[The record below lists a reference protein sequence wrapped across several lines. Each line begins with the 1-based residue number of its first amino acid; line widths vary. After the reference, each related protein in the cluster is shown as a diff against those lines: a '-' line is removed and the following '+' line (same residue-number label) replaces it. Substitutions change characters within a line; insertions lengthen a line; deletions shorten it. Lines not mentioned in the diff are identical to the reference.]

1 MINVV
6 NVEERPACILFG
18 QPVRGGQQAAW
29 FSESEIEAA
38 RKAKNAK
45 TLASL
50 APVPPEL
57 DEVVKG
63 LARGR
68 VEGGQVVLAKAAPD
82 AYAKLLAATAAQ
94 RKGNG
99 GQGAVAE
106 AAKPAGETATGTV
119 EGSAI
124 AAATGAVSSVTATGD
139 GWTQLKVG
147 DLVLA
152 CYGGPAD
159 GWWGARI
166 LKIEGD
172 AFTLAWVDETEA
184 LARRPRAQ
192 LALVHPKLI

>member
-6 NVEERPACILFG
+6 NVEEQPACILFG

-29 FSESEIEAA
+29 FSASEIEAA

-106 AAKPAGETATGTV
+106 AAKPAGDAATATAA
-119 EGSAI
+119 GSE

-139 GWTQLKVG
+139 GWAQLKVG

-192 LALVHPKLI
+192 LALVHPRLI

>member
-94 RKGNG
+94 RKANG
-99 GQGAVAE
+99 EQGAAAE
-106 AAKPAGETATGTV
+106 TAKPVGNAASATA
-119 EGSAI
+119 EGPE
-124 AAATGAVSSVTATGD
+124 AAATSAVSSVTATGD
-139 GWTQLKVG
+139 GWAQLKVG

-152 CYGGPAD
+152 RYSPD
-159 GWWGARI
+159 EGWWGARI

-192 LALVHPKLI
+192 LALVHPQLI

>member
-29 FSESEIEAA
+29 FSESEIDAA

-57 DEVVKG
+57 DEMVKG

-94 RKGNG
+94 RRGNG
-99 GQGAVAE
+99 GQATAVETAKPVGNATIASSEGKPE
-106 AAKPAGETATGTV
+106 AAAAGAL
-119 EGSAI
+119 
-124 AAATGAVSSVTATGD
+124 SSVTATGD
-139 GWTQLKVG
+139 GWAQLKVG

-152 CYGGPAD
+152 RYSPD
-159 GWWGARI
+159 EGWWGARI

-172 AFTLAWVDETEA
+172 AFTLAWIDETEA

-192 LALVHPKLI
+192 LALVHPKLL

>member
-6 NVEERPACILFG
+6 NVEERPAGILFG

-94 RKGNG
+94 RKANG
-99 GQGAVAE
+99 EQGAAAE
-106 AAKPAGETATGTV
+106 TAKPVGNAASATA
-119 EGSAI
+119 EGPE
-124 AAATGAVSSVTATGD
+124 AAATSAVASVTATGD
-139 GWTQLKVG
+139 GWAQLKVG

-152 CYGGPAD
+152 RYSPD
-159 GWWGARI
+159 EGWWGARI

-172 AFTLAWVDETEA
+172 AFTLAWVDETET

-192 LALVHPKLI
+192 LALVHPQLI

>member
-94 RKGNG
+94 RRANG
-99 GQGAVAE
+99 GQGASAE
-106 AAKPAGETATGTV
+106 AAKPVGNAASVTA
-119 EGSAI
+119 EGPE

-139 GWTQLKVG
+139 GWAQLKVG
-147 DLVLA
+147 DLVRA
-152 CYGGPAD
+152 RYSPD
-159 GWWGARI
+159 EGWWGARI

-192 LALVHPKLI
+192 LALVHPQLL